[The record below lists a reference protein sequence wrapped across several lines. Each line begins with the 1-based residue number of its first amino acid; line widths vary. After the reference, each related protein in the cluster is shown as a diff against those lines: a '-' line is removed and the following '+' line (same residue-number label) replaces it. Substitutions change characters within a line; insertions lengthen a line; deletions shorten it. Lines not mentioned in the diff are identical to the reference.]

1 MSSARQPSSA
11 VESWPRRRLA
21 LVLGG
26 LMLAIMLS
34 ALDQTIVSTALPT
47 IASDLGSV
55 QNYSWIV
62 TAYLV
67 TTTASAALYGKLSD
81 IYGRRALF
89 TIAVTVFIVGSALC
103 AVAGSIP
110 IVNQHV
116 DGIVQLAL
124 LRAVQGIGAGGL
136 WVLVLSILGDMF
148 GPRKRSEYISY
159 MLSGFGAALVIGPLV
174 GGWLTEHLSWHWIFL
189 INLPLGVVS
198 LALVWQ
204 YLDVPQETV
213 DHPIDYFGAL
223 LLVAALTTLI
233 LATSWGGGDY
243 AWTSTTILGLFAL
256 TVILTVAFVVQEIR
270 TPEPIFPIDLVSNR
284 GVGAAMG
291 LSFMIGLAQLVG
303 VTYLPLYL
311 QAVTGVSATNSGL
324 LLFPLLG
331 GMIIVSAITGQLISR
346 SGRLRIY
353 PLLGTA
359 IGAVGYYL
367 FSTMT
372 PATDFTTV
380 AIFMFVTGVGLGFI
394 NPVLS
399 LSAQLAVDRTRIGV
413 ATTSVSVTRSLGAG
427 VGVAVLGSV
436 FTTTFTNSLTS
447 KLGSQASKYAGGIQ
461 NVNKIRSLPPHIQHV
476 VIHALSGS
484 LTKMFLWTVPVI
496 VVGFLIALVFPNP
509 DMDDQGPGQES
520 SPADVTAADD
530 GHPRDDT
537 TATND

>member
-1 MSSARQPSSA
+1 MSGGHPTSSP
-11 VESWPRRRLA
+11 VEEWPRRRLA
-21 LVLGG
+21 IVLGG

-55 QNYSWIV
+55 KNYSWIV
-62 TAYLV
+62 TAYLI

-89 TIAVTVFIVGSALC
+89 TVAVSVFVVGSALC
-103 AVAGSIP
+103 AAAGSIP
-110 IVNQHV
+110 VVNQYI

-124 LRAVQGIGAGGL
+124 LRALQGIGAGGL

-174 GGWLTEHLSWHWIFL
+174 GGWLTEHFSWHWIFL
-189 INLPLGVVS
+189 INLPLGVLS
-198 LALVWQ
+198 LALVWA
-204 YLDVPQETV
+204 YLDIPQETV

-243 AWTSTTILGLFAL
+243 AWDSPTILGLFGL
-256 TVILTVAFVVQEIR
+256 TAVLAVAFVVQEVR
-270 TPEPIFPIDLVSNR
+270 TAEPVFPIDLVSNR
-284 GVGAAMG
+284 GVGVAMG
-291 LSFMIGLAQLVG
+291 LSFVIGLGQLVG

-324 LLFPLLG
+324 LLLPLLG
-331 GMIIVSAITGQLISR
+331 GMIVVSAITGQLISR
-346 SGRLRIY
+346 YGRLRVF
-353 PLLGTA
+353 PVVGFATA
-359 IGAVGYYL
+359 SIGYYL

-372 PATDFTTV
+372 PDMGFTTI
-380 AIFMFVTGVGLGFI
+380 AGFMLVTGVGLGFV

-413 ATTSVSVTRSLGAG
+413 ATTSVSVTRSLGSG
-427 VGVAVLGSV
+427 IGVAVLGSV
-436 FTTTFTNSLTS
+436 FTSTLTDDLTNA
-447 KLGSQASKYAGGIQ
+447 LGPKAAQYAGASQ
-461 NVNKIRSLPPHIQHV
+461 NVNEISSLPSGIQHA
-476 VIHALSGS
+476 VINALSGS
-484 LTKMFLWTVPVI
+484 LTTMFLWTVPVI
-496 VVGFLIALVFPNP
+496 ALGFLLAFALPNP
-509 DMDDQGPGQES
+509 DMDEGSPGTQGTEDGVPSE
-520 SPADVTAADD
+520 D
-530 GHPRDDT
+530 GHRDVGTGSTD
-537 TATND
+537 D